1 MTNTVDLKAKYLKR
15 KSLVHQ
21 TDLYFISDP
30 IVIRITYRYFLLDI
44 TLSLDYCIAFLP
56 VKKKNDKNNSRSFW
70 QCDNQVSSGLSGP
83 CQKR

>member
-1 MTNTVDLKAKYLKR
+1 MTNTVDLKAKYLKG

-56 VKKKNDKNNSRSFW
+56 VKKKKMTRITPDHFGN
-70 QCDNQVSSGLSGP
+70 V
-83 CQKR
+83 

>member
-1 MTNTVDLKAKYLKR
+1 MTNTVDLKAKYLKG

-56 VKKKNDKNNSRSFW
+56 VKKKKKMTRITPDHFGN
-70 QCDNQVSSGLSGP
+70 V
-83 CQKR
+83 